1 MGFDFIFMM
10 TENDST
16 IPNARERLDEVL
28 DGGCRHIG
36 FKDVGLPFDELQG
49 LADDIRA
56 SGARSYIEVVSLDEE
71 SELASARAA
80 VELNVDCLLG
90 GTRAESVIPILAP
103 SPVLYYPFPGRISG
117 HPSVLEGTVDEI
129 SESAREL
136 TETPGVHGLDL
147 LAYRFDGDV
156 PALMKSVCEKSRG
169 PVVMAGSI
177 DREERVHATAEAG
190 AAGFT
195 VGTAAFSDK
204 FPADTPGVTEQV
216 RAILQMA
223 EQARM
228 VHPGR
233 QHIALVAHDGRKAQL
248 LAWVGRHAD
257 KLAGHKLFCTWG
269 TGTMLKEQFPELDI
283 ERVQS
288 GARGGDQQIAAR
300 IADHTIDIVIF
311 FSDPMTEK
319 IHDAD
324 FIALTRLAV
333 VHDTPIA
340 CSPAAADLFV
350 SARLVT
356 TRAQT

>member
-1 MGFDFIFMM
+1 MAFDFIFMM
-10 TENDST
+10 TKNDQT
-16 IPNARERLDEVL
+16 ISNARERLNEVL

-36 FKDVGLPFDELQG
+36 FKDVGLPFDELKG
-49 LADDIRA
+49 LADDIRSA
-56 SGARSYIEVVSLDEE
+56 GARSYIEVVSLDEE
-71 SELASARAA
+71 SELDSARAA
-80 VELNVDCLLG
+80 VELNVDSLLG
-90 GTRAESVIPILAP
+90 GTRAEDVIPILAP
-103 SPVLYYPFPGRISG
+103 SPVLYYPFPGRITG
-117 HPSVLEGTVDEI
+117 HPSVLEGTIDDI
-129 SESAREL
+129 SESARTL
-136 TETPGVHGLDL
+136 SDTPGVHGLDL
-147 LAYRFDGDV
+147 LAYRFDGNA
-156 PALMKSVCEKSRG
+156 PELMRSVCEASRG
-169 PVVMAGSI
+169 PVIMAGSI
-177 DREERVHATAEAG
+177 DREERVHAIAEAG

-195 VGTAAFSDK
+195 VGTAAFSDQ

-216 RAILQMA
+216 RSILTAA

-228 VHPGR
+228 AHPGK
-233 QHIALVAHDGRKAQL
+233 QHIALVAHDGRKSQL
-248 LAWVGRHAD
+248 TAWVGRHQD
-257 KLAGHKLFCTWG
+257 KLVGHKLFCTWG
-269 TGTMLKEQFPELDI
+269 TGTMLKERFRELDI

-350 SARLVT
+350 SARLVSRT
-356 TRAQT
+356 PE